1 MLTGTSADV
10 IGQIVDQLEPLVARQ
25 RRAIAREGCLRAISS
40 TQLHV
45 LFLLTSDGPTT
56 MGRLADALDVSLP
69 NVTGIVDRMV
79 ENGLV
84 ERNRDSDDRR
94 VVGVGAT
101 ASGRATV
108 EEIDLFRRRQFAAV
122 LAQLTPDQQRRA
134 LETFTELRR
143 AAERLDLQ
151 GTPA

>member
-1 MLTGTSADV
+1 MPAQSPAAV
-10 IGQIVDQLEPLVARQ
+10 IGEILDQLEPLVARQ
-25 RRAIAREGCLRAISS
+25 RRAIARTGCLRAISS

-45 LFLLTSDGPTT
+45 LFVLMSDGPTT

-79 ENGLV
+79 EAGLV
-84 ERNRDSDDRR
+84 ERSRDSDDRR
-94 VVGVGAT
+94 VVGVNAT
-101 ASGRATV
+101 AAGRATV
-108 EEIDLFRRRQFAAV
+108 EEIDLVRRRQLGAV

-151 GTPA
+151 GAPA

>member
-1 MLTGTSADV
+1 MLTRTPADV
-10 IGQIVDQLEPLVARQ
+10 VGQILDQLEPLVTRQ

-45 LFLLTSDGPTT
+45 LFVLMSDGPTT
-56 MGRLADALDVSLP
+56 MSRLADALDVSLP

-101 ASGRATV
+101 AAGRATV

-151 GTPA
+151 GAPA